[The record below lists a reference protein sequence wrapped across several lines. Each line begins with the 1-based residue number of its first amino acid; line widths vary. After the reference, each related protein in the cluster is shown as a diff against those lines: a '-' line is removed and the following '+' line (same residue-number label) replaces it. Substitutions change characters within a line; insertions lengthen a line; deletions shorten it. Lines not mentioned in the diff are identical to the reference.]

1 MNLTVGDA
9 RLHQVLIDGDV
20 NLNIIFAKIFK
31 KMGLFEK
38 LLKPSLA
45 PFYGIILGKST
56 TPVGQITILV
66 TFRIEENFWTKYHF
80 EVVDINVDHH
90 DIIGRPRLTNFMVI
104 PQYIYL
110 ALKMSGPNGVVTIKG
125 NLK

>member
-1 MNLTVGDA
+1 MHITFNRFNHPDHVSCPWHYPLIMNLTVGDA

-66 TFRIEENFWTKYHF
+66 TFRIEENF
-80 EVVDINVDHH
+80 
-90 DIIGRPRLTNFMVI
+90 
-104 PQYIYL
+104 
-110 ALKMSGPNGVVTIKG
+110 
-125 NLK
+125 